1 MEINLLKNFIICNL
15 FNKSNKLNSSKLNKN
30 WFINNNYIEYYNE
43 IINITLFLNHDCK
56 LSERIY
62 CIFNNI
68 NNKKSCKT
76 CKNDVK
82 FLGLRYGYRKCC
94 NDCVQK
100 NIREKAIKTCLYK
113 YGVNNPWKSQEIK
126 NKIKQH
132 NIKKYGVEYYFQSND
147 YKEKNKKTL
156 IKKYGVSNINQ
167 VKEIRDKIKKTSLLK
182 YGVDNPSKKLDLYYS
197 KETIDKL
204 NDIEFLKKL
213 HYIEKKSIKEIAKEI
228 GIAPSTMRLYF
239 KKYNIN
245 INNHYNSSI
254 FEKEII
260 EFINIDNII
269 LNNNSIIPPYELD
282 IYLPDYKLA
291 IEFDGIYWHKNK
303 NKNYHLNKTNMCNQK
318 GVELFH
324 IFENEWIEKK
334 DIWKSLINLKLKRNK
349 IIYYNEC
356 ILNNIN
362 EDTARDF
369 INKNNILNYIN
380 SSINYGLLYNN
391 ELVCIMS
398 MFDNKIVRLCYKN
411 YYFIKEGYNHIFNN
425 CFDKNISI
433 LLDKRFCIND
443 IINELNLKEIE
454 IIEPKF
460 NKLWDCGIGI
470 FKRFY

>member
-1 MEINLLKNFIICNL
+1 
-15 FNKSNKLNSSKLNKN
+15 
-30 WFINNNYIEYYNE
+30 
-43 IINITLFLNHDCK
+43 
-56 LSERIY
+56 
-62 CIFNNI
+62 
-68 NNKKSCKT
+68 
-76 CKNDVK
+76 
-82 FLGLRYGYRKCC
+82 
-94 NDCVQK
+94 
-100 NIREKAIKTCLYK
+100 
-113 YGVNNPWKSQEIK
+113 
-126 NKIKQH
+126 
-132 NIKKYGVEYYFQSND
+132 
-147 YKEKNKKTL
+147 
-156 IKKYGVSNINQ
+156 
-167 VKEIRDKIKKTSLLK
+167 
-182 YGVDNPSKKLDLYYS
+182 
-197 KETIDKL
+197 
-204 NDIEFLKKL
+204 
-213 HYIEKKSIKEIAKEI
+213 
-228 GIAPSTMRLYF
+228 MRLYF

-460 NKLWDCGIGI
+460 NKIDCFI
-470 FKRFY
+470 